1 MEFEAAKAF
10 LESNHRGVVTTTQKN
25 GAAHDSIVVCG
36 HYQGKMIF
44 VSVRGN
50 SRKVYNLRRD
60 PRCTVLGVSDDWR
73 SYVVVEGQ
81 AQLMD
86 YGNTNDEEL
95 RVHLRDAF
103 RACGGGEHPDWDEYD
118 QAMHKQDAVMVLVS
132 PDTVYGMIR

>member
-1 MEFEAAKAF
+1 MEFKAAKAF
-10 LESNHRGVVTTTQKN
+10 LESNHRAVVTTTQKN

-36 HYQGKMIF
+36 HYQDKMLF

-50 SRKVYNLRRD
+50 SRKVHNLRRD
-60 PRCTVLGVSDDWR
+60 PRCTVLAVTDDWR

-86 YGNTNDEEL
+86 YANTDAEEF

-103 RACGGGEHPDWDEYD
+103 RACGGGEHSDWDEYD
-118 QAMHKQDAVMVLVS
+118 RAMRQQDDVMVLVS
-132 PDTVYGMIR
+132 PDNVYGMLR